1 LALLIILLSV
11 VGSVIGRLVP
21 WRFSKNKGSSLFD
34 ADLED

>member
-11 VGSVIGRLVP
+11 VGSVFGRLVP